1 MPLPFPLF
9 VQRDLRRTHSACQQ
23 QPHPKGPSGCR
34 HRSVAESIITQ
45 YMIGPM
51 YSLPVEHEARR
62 QTAESQQRSG
72 PLTDVRLSA
81 AGPAG
86 MRLIEKTPWQLNAT

>member
-34 HRSVAESIITQ
+34 HRSVVESIITQ

-62 QTAESQQRSG
+62 QTAEGQQRSG
-72 PLTDVRLSA
+72 PLTA
-81 AGPAG
+81 APHPPQA
-86 MRLIEKTPWQLNAT
+86 RQLCDSLKKLLGS